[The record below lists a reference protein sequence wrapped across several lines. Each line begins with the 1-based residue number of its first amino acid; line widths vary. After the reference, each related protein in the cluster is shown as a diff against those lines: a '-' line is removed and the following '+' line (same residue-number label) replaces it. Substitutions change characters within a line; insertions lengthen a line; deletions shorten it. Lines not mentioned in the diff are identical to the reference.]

1 MSKKKPPL
9 KLAKPKNK
17 DVIWLE
23 SRTRFLEKII
33 YKMANDITLSD
44 LELVTLAQILEKG
57 DVYGRNYKETNI

>member
-9 KLAKPKNK
+9 KLATPKNK

-23 SRTRFLEKII
+23 SRIRFLEKII

-57 DVYGRNYKETNI
+57 DVYGRDKK